1 MASPF
6 FEIAM
11 LLHRQALGCVHEHT
25 ASIMDLEELHH
36 GEAPVSPEAS
46 PRQITKILQDGRC
59 ESRLD
64 IRAKCL

>member
-11 LLHRQALGCVHEHT
+11 LLHRQALGCAHEHM
-25 ASIMDLEELHH
+25 ASIMGLEELHH

-46 PRQITKILQDGRC
+46 PRQFTKILAR
-59 ESRLD
+59 
-64 IRAKCL
+64 